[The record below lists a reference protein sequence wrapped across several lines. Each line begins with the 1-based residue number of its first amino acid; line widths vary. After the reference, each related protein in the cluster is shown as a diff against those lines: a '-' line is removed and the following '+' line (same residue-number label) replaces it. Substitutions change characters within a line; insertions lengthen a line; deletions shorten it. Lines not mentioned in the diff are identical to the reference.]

1 MKPIPIGAKGS
12 FELLVASEHLANYV
26 KDPMLPPVLATP
38 VMVTIMENAA
48 LNAVKPYLEAGKIAL
63 GTRLDVEHLSA
74 TPAGRTVCALAE
86 VTRVEGRRIEFAVR
100 ALDGDEEIGR
110 GRHERTLVDVSKL
123 LQRLQAKFG

>member
-12 FELLVASEHLANYV
+12 FELLVASEHLANCV

-48 LNAVKPYLEAGKIAL
+48 LNAVKPYLEPGKIAL

-74 TPAGRTVCALAE
+74 TPAGRTVCAQAE